1 VDLHGVATFRP
12 ARARDDLRLAAGE
25 AVVGGGSW
33 LFSEP
38 QPELTGLVDL
48 TTMGWEPWTIHGD
61 GLSIAA
67 TCTIA
72 ELLQL
77 PIPSAWRAAPL
88 VRQCAEAFLMS
99 FKIWNTATV
108 GGNLSLALPA
118 GAMIS
123 LAAALDADVVIWTP
137 DGGERR
143 ELVAELVLGVRHTTL
158 RPGEVIRS
166 LEIPASSLR
175 SRTAFRRMALTPMG
189 RSSAIV
195 IGRLDADD
203 RLTLTV
209 TAATP
214 RPYVFRFGN
223 PPTDDELQDLF
234 ARVHGWYDDP
244 HGAADWRKAVT
255 LDLAYDVCEELRAGS

>member
-1 VDLHGVATFRP
+1 MDLHTVTSLRA
-12 ARARDDLRLAAGE
+12 ARVRDDLRLVPGE
-25 AVVGGGSW
+25 AVLAGGSW
-33 LFSEP
+33 MFSEP
-38 QPELTGLVDL
+38 QHDLSGLVDL
-48 TTMGWEPWTIHGD
+48 TTMGWEPWTIHDG

-72 ELLQL
+72 QL
-77 PIPSAWRAAPL
+77 MEVPAQWAASPL
-88 VRQCAEAFLMS
+88 FRQCAEAFLMS

-108 GGNLSLALPA
+108 GGNLCLALPA

-123 LAAALDADVVIWTP
+123 LATALDADVVIWRP
-137 DGGERR
+137 DGTERR
-143 ELVAELVLGVRHTTL
+143 QLVAELVLGVQSTTL
-158 RPGEVIRS
+158 QPGEVVRS
-166 LEIPASSLR
+166 LEIPESSLR
-175 SRTAFRRMALTPMG
+175 SRTAFRKIALTPLG
-189 RSSAIV
+189 RSSSIV
-195 IGRLDADD
+195 IGRLDDDD

-214 RPYVFRFGN
+214 RPYVFRFGS

-255 LDLAYDVCEELRAGS
+255 LGLAYDVCEELRE